1 MATYTVSYF
10 PGKGNAEI
18 IRLVLVIA
26 EQTFEDERLT
36 RDEWAKV
43 KEGK

>member
-1 MATYTVSYF
+1 
-10 PGKGNAEI
+10 
-18 IRLVLVIA
+18 VIA

-43 KEGK
+43 KEGKWRYN